1 MSGQDFR
8 RAAPADEW
16 ALREALY
23 EGQIFQLA
31 PTAATSALVVEARAQ
46 VAAALADVGP
56 DPRAA
61 GRALTGEEFF
71 RRMGALRRLFY
82 MDPRFHAH
90 LRAVISGL
98 GFEPSF
104 LSNVAFD
111 PLRLRVVDHLGHE
124 NPSAAAVYYPHR
136 DTWYGH
142 PSALIVGWIALD
154 DLIPEETFWFFPE
167 HFRRAAPNDS
177 EIFDYDAWVQQGWS
191 LKIGWQDPEAG
202 RRARYP
208 RFTGAQRPAP
218 AVGFGCAAG
227 ELLLFS
233 GAHLHETRG
242 HALGRTRFSLD
253 FRMVHLGDVA
263 AGRGAPNVD
272 GRARGSALADYAR
285 GDGR

>member
-1 MSGQDFR
+1 MSDAGLFFSRQ
-8 RAAPADEW
+8 APGSEQ
-16 ALREALY
+16 ALRSAVYAGEV
-23 EGQIFQLA
+23 FQLA
-31 PTAATSALVVEARAQ
+31 ATAATQALVIDARAAL
-46 VAAALADVGP
+46 AAALADCGP
-56 DPRAA
+56 DPRVAA
-61 GRALTGEEFF
+61 RALPGEEFF

-82 MDPRFHAH
+82 TDPRFHDH
-90 LRAVISGL
+90 LRAVVAAA
-98 GFEPSF
+98 GFCVKD
-104 LSNVAFD
+104 VAFD

-154 DLIPEETFWFFPE
+154 DLLPEETFWFFPQN
-167 HFRRAAPNDS
+167 FAAPAPNDS
-177 EIFDYDAWVQQGWS
+177 EIFDYDAWVRDGWS

-208 RFTGAQRPAP
+208 RFTGGARPAP

-233 GAHLHETRG
+233 GAHLHETRS

-253 FRMVHLGDVA
+253 FRLVHLGDAA

-272 GRARGSALADYAR
+272 GRARGSALADYVR
-285 GDGR
+285 GAVG